1 MKNVLTGVLTA
12 LACFAAQAWG
22 AEANELTASQSIRIN
37 AAPEAVWQ
45 VVGDYNGSPRWLPLV
60 ERSEIVF
67 GKNNRVGAIRLIT
80 RRNGTKV
87 TERLLEHDPQ
97 GMRMAYTYVDGAVMA
112 SDYFPVITVR
122 DASDGTSVVAQ
133 TLVHVIELHLESA
146 LLTGPHLGQFECDG
160 DPDLALVIA
169 LVLYVVTAA
178 DTLDIRFK
186 TQEPGRTL
194 RRLCHLNLLC

>member
-1 MKNVLTGVLTA
+1 MKNFWTVVLTA
-12 LACFAAQAWG
+12 ITWIAAQALG

-60 ERSEIVF
+60 ERSEIVI

-87 TERLLEHDPQ
+87 TERLLDHNPQ

-112 SDYFPVITVR
+112 SDYFPVLSVK
-122 DASDGTSVVAQ
+122 DAGDGTSVVEWSARFKRLNYDMDPPPPGQ
-133 TLVHVIELHLESA
+133 DDKSMTEFYNGIYKTGLENLKRVIES
-146 LLTGPHLGQFECDG
+146 GQ
-160 DPDLALVIA
+160 
-169 LVLYVVTAA
+169 
-178 DTLDIRFK
+178 
-186 TQEPGRTL
+186 
-194 RRLCHLNLLC
+194 

>member
-1 MKNVLTGVLTA
+1 MKNVLAGVLTVLAWFAGQA
-12 LACFAAQAWG
+12 LG

-60 ERSEIVF
+60 ERSAIVM
-67 GKNNRVGAIRLIT
+67 GTNNRVGAIRLIT

-112 SDYFPVITVR
+112 SDYFPVISVK
-122 DASDGTSVVAQ
+122 DAGDGTSIVEWSAHFKRLNYDMDPPPPGQ
-133 TLVHVIELHLESA
+133 DDKSMTDFYSGIYKAGLESLKRVIES
-146 LLTGPHLGQFECDG
+146 GQ
-160 DPDLALVIA
+160 
-169 LVLYVVTAA
+169 
-178 DTLDIRFK
+178 
-186 TQEPGRTL
+186 
-194 RRLCHLNLLC
+194 